1 MTILRDRIK
10 TIRKNAGMTQQQ
22 FAEKLGVSRNTI
34 ATYETSVRV
43 PIDAIIISM
52 CREFGVREEWLRTGK
67 GAMYRETTLDLELSK
82 WFGQILKEE
91 DTSFRKRFFLALTSL
106 KEEEW
111 RSLEHLTGIL
121 FSKSDNK
128 SENRE
133 NP

>member
-1 MTILRDRIK
+1 MRDRIK

-67 GAMYRETTLDLELSK
+67 GAMYRETTPDLELSK
-82 WFGQILKEE
+82 WFGQILK
-91 DTSFRKRFFLALTSL
+91 DRKSTRLNSSHSGESRMPASA
-106 KEEEW
+106 
-111 RSLEHLTGIL
+111 
-121 FSKSDNK
+121 
-128 SENRE
+128 
-133 NP
+133 

>member
-1 MTILRDRIK
+1 MRDRIK

-67 GAMYRETTLDLELSK
+67 GAMYRETTPDLELSK
-82 WFGQILKEE
+82 WFGQI
-91 DTSFRKRFFLALTSL
+91 L